1 MLCRAQGALEFVV
14 TVAFA
19 VALLAV
25 AAAAVK
31 DGATTHGLSAST
43 ASSSWSRLG
52 VTHDTIAHTPRR
64 THRVCGP
71 K

>member
-14 TVAFA
+14 T

-43 ASSSWSRLG
+43 ASSSWSSLG

-64 THRVCGP
+64 TLRT